1 MRLLA
6 QVFVAQADKL
16 SPSVVLVLVDSNR
29 MVSMRLLGSSLVFS
43 VALVAADVSPGLRG
57 AATEGSDVDGPV
69 GDTFPDLSTGF
80 DIAGPYL
87 EEPSEEEAESPKPSV
102 EGWENSTSLRPEASY
117 TWRNRAKRRPSHQNH
132 PSKDGRIQLR
142 CGLRRPIRGGTLFA
156 KPITRAI
163 SATGSPACVVV
174 ARPGGSLSVGRRCI
188 PANAA
193 GVGRAEAFPRDARAL
208 SAGRTTSASF
218 VRRTTKCIAATT
230 TGISVTARRGQRVV
244 GDADAPSTCGRRR

>member
-1 MRLLA
+1 MRILA

-16 SPSVVLVLVDSNR
+16 SPSVVLAVVDSNR

-102 EGWENSTSLRPEASY
+102 EGWENSTSLRPEASN
-117 TWRNRAKRRPSHQNH
+117 TWGNSFCETHHTGYFCDRFTRV
-132 PSKDGRIQLR
+132 R
-142 CGLRRPIRGGTLFA
+142 CCRQAWGFVKCGTTVHSSQCGWRG
-156 KPITRAI
+156 
-163 SATGSPACVVV
+163 
-174 ARPGGSLSVGRRCI
+174 PGGGS
-188 PANAA
+188 
-193 GVGRAEAFPRDARAL
+193 FP
-208 SAGRTTSASF
+208 AGRQSSFCRSHHVGFFCASHHRVHCCNNNRYFYDCTT
-218 VRRTTKCIAATT
+218 RTESSWRC
-230 TGISVTARRGQRVV
+230 
-244 GDADAPSTCGRRR
+244 